1 MIMSMENY
9 LFLDSDKTER
19 ISTPLPTHLDAPLRD
34 HDLNLI
40 LRRKELDRRVRGFI
54 RQKLKD
60 SQFCLNLILTDG
72 WLSDLSLDKIIIGF
86 AEVQK
91 IVTSHMITHPMSA
104 LVANHITQYKR
115 ICIKNLSMQSS
126 SLGLDCPDIQ
136 YTEEEE
142 QLLNHWYNARAILQ
156 EGVLLS
162 GCPVMLTP
170 QLPDKWQTIHQG
182 TWKWVISQDLVLY
195 INKYISVIIYNGK
208 VFLGTRD
215 HYLGLHD
222 IIVQRSNIIHS
233 SILAPQFQDPTYP
246 SLELVMRTFNWG
258 DTILEMFG
266 NPGYELIGQWE
277 PLCVGSLSAA
287 VPDPYWDNTLFLTTM
302 RREFCSSSEKHLKL
316 LEGFW
321 EEGVT
326 IIKEAA
332 TINTNQATQLYGLYR
347 IWGHPTIDSKAGIA
361 KLKSSAC
368 KNKAIDYSKVD
379 SVTIKFK
386 EKFCLAYRA
395 KHHVWP
401 RLNVEDLP
409 STSYLR
415 DCIQSNSDIFLRD
428 RRYVRQEWL
437 QVKGLKTFEVLPK
450 YNLVKLL
457 SDKAMSLNIKEI
469 ESFLNKGSIGPAWFR
484 SVLYNWLVN
493 DIGDPKEFLEYIS
506 KNGFGEF
513 ENIIGVC
520 PKEREIKL
528 FARMFALLTLYKRMY
543 VVLTEAMLAEHV
555 LPYFPEITM
564 IDDYITL
571 MKKMYTVTSGK
582 NSKGSIPIY
591 TSIDFVKWNT
601 HMRKEE
607 TWDIFE
613 FLDQL
618 FGISNIYTRTHEMF
632 TNSQLYLADG
642 TYIPTKNSQNQFIED
657 DYCWSGHLGGM
668 EGLRQKGWTLFTV
681 CEIDD
686 VMSEY
691 DYDFYLM
698 GQGDNQI
705 FKILYPSWMT
715 AQEIRDEHLQIMKKM
730 DKYLSLVGPPIKL
743 SESWSSS
750 NLFVYGKFP
759 ILRGVP
765 LSMSLKR
772 ICRMFS
778 MDNEGFPTLDSSISS
793 LTANVQSAC
802 NYSHDVRF
810 LYYLYSIELLISLR
824 TFYEYNYLGQYP
836 LKLTNQKSL
845 IYGVPKDKK
854 RIIRSFAGTPIDF
867 RSITSLSDEFLS
879 RFLLFPKILGGY
891 SICLL
896 GSLFSNGFPD
906 PVSENISLL
915 KRIWHIG
922 YQQAAIEII
931 LSPVLKDWVEAD
943 MLCEDP
949 VSLNLMHPSSP
960 KESVRR
966 LVQEFLRGSEW
977 ITNTYFKTFLQVSL
991 KRQKPLCELLM
1002 QMKPCNPRVMH
1013 SIVESTL
1020 VGRALQVVGQL
1031 DKTNTLTS
1039 MMINQ
1044 SGADVNKIVSRSE
1057 QQYFFSVLCNLY
1069 EVGNH
1074 TWCPGLCSREYSDLL
1089 RCKGWGV
1096 DISGVTVAPIFEA
1109 FKAFSGSDVNCEG
1122 HDNIDKGYFLL
1133 AIDQGMSLADY
1144 RSRTTIGNFT
1154 PFLGSRT
1161 AVKTKSYGKDLARQT
1176 QPVLKNAAELLNF
1189 INWGTKPDSNL
1200 SSLIKGIF
1208 STLTDMSPES
1218 FIPLTGQVSGS
1229 IEHRWDDTSTKHGGN
1244 LSIMYTLVTY
1254 FHLSTNSLVGYQ
1266 AKGINYNL
1274 HFQAL
1279 MSIAA
1284 CWSSI
1289 KFLVDYPSTL
1299 HFHVT
1304 CPRCIVPI
1312 NEDLMEIP
1320 PFDPSQVLIKLEGN
1334 PICWVSSIDI
1344 PLYSTV
1350 SGGLLPIDTLSE
1362 HSSKC
1367 KSAFYYLAAERCISL
1382 MRSKTFES
1390 GDGKMRPTLLNGLNI
1405 SWNSKIDYPM
1415 FMNHIL
1421 LHLVTYFCYKS
1432 DFANWKFWESR
1443 EDMLYH
1449 IRTLIAS
1456 IPCLNFTWASNF
1468 YLSERLTDEMVN
1480 QPWSAKFPLDIPP
1493 SHFAIGKHTQSQ
1505 LLNLLTSWIYFND
1518 IPTWEDNS
1526 ISGPSKVA
1534 DYHPIFKYL
1543 TKRLLVSSPDEFSKL
1558 KFTCLIFKRI
1568 ISSYSLDLGN
1578 HLRMD
1583 WMLDHHLT
1591 LIREDRTIMPF
1602 VDKELVLNL
1611 IISSNPM
1618 IVNNHID
1625 FLAKHLPVI
1634 ELSTLSL
1641 VTPSNLLIQDLP
1653 STQCLMLKSSCSDYC
1668 NNNVSFS
1675 IPCVDWTPVPLDIQL
1690 IKRRTITYPTSA
1702 HYKLVEILRN
1712 LELVVEGRVA
1722 AIADGGGGFAL
1733 TLSKIEEV
1741 EEVFYNSLFHSDQLL
1756 DQAAPNFIPP
1766 AFVGESFCRNKLIHL
1781 DQVYSGATDISERP
1795 FWNSFHKIHN
1805 EKPFTFLCCDAEAG
1819 EAGTAY
1825 KGCKVVYNVVRYCA
1839 GLGIPHI
1846 LFKTYLNP
1854 WSLIHI
1860 YNSICS
1866 SSYKEFTLIKG
1877 IWSSINNREVYI
1889 YCKGPLTTL
1898 QICKFSDTSTLIGP
1912 SCRVK
1917 LKRAIEEKLK
1927 HYWDFE
1933 HPVPELCHKLYNQIL
1948 RPRME
1953 SSHDTQ
1959 LINIFLGPWND
1970 QDYIF
1975 PWSLI
1980 KNKKLGIS
1988 PVRFGR
1994 VSRRRGNLNL
2004 ITRPLVKVWVLG
2016 WLLGLFSKYQ
2026 YDPDQLQS
2034 IYNNGT
2040 IFIYETAK
2048 SWSFWMSFDYFS
2060 PQLPSSRGIKIKTLL
2075 KYHEFKKLIQLS
2087 TMITVTIMYIDNS
2100 SKVVSTVPRTLL
2112 KSVLPMDPGINILQ

>member
-1 MIMSMENY
+1 MIYSMEHY
-9 LFLDSDKTER
+9 LYLESDKTER
-19 ISTPLPTHLDAPLRD
+19 ISTPLPTHLDSPLRD
-34 HDLNLI
+34 HDLLLI
-40 LRRKELDRRVRGFI
+40 LKRKELDRRVRGFL
-54 RQKLKD
+54 RQKLKE
-60 SQFCLNLILTDG
+60 SQLYLGLILADG
-72 WLSDLSLDKIIIGF
+72 WLSDIPYEEIIIGF
-86 AEVQK
+86 SQ
-91 IVTSHMITHPMSA
+91 IQSILISA
-104 LVANHITQYKR
+104 MLNNSLSPHTINYISQFKS
-115 ICIKNLSMQSS
+115 ICRENLIHQSK
-126 SLGLDCPDIQ
+126 SLNLPCPYINYSDN
-136 YTEEEE
+136 EDAM
-142 QLLNHWYNARAILQ
+142 LNKWYNVRAILQ
-156 EGVLLS
+156 EGVLLT
-162 GCPVMLTP
+162 GCPVMISP
-170 QLPDKWQTIHQG
+170 QIPNKWTSIYPG
-182 TWKWVISQDLVLY
+182 IWKWMISDELVLY
-195 INKYISVIIYNGK
+195 VNKYIAAALYNGK

-215 HYLGLHD
+215 HFLGFHD
-222 IIVQRSNIIHS
+222 VVVQRSNIIHS
-233 SILAPQFQDPTYP
+233 AILAPVFNDPTYP
-246 SLELVMRTFNWG
+246 SLDLVERTFSWG
-258 DTILEMFG
+258 DCILEKFG
-266 NPGYELIGQWE
+266 NHGYELIGQWE
-277 PLCVGSLSAA
+277 PLCIGALSSAI
-287 VPDPYWDNTLFLTTM
+287 PDPYWDNQLFLKTM
-302 RREFCSSSEKHLKL
+302 KKEFCKTSDKYVEL
-316 LEGFW
+316 LERIW
-321 EEGVT
+321 NDGVDIVT
-326 IIKEAA
+326 TAA
-332 TINTNQATQLYGLYR
+332 SRNTNQAAQLYGLYR
-347 IWGHPTIDSKAGIA
+347 IWGHPTINSKSGIA

-368 KNKAIDYSKVD
+368 KRKAIDYSKVD

-401 RLNVEDLP
+401 RLNVENLP
-409 STSYLR
+409 KSSYLR
-415 DCIQSNSDIFLRD
+415 DCIQNNNDIFLRD
-428 RRYVRQEWL
+428 RRYVRYEWL
-437 QVKGLKTFEVLPK
+437 YVTGLKTFEILPK

-469 ESFLNKGSIGPAWFR
+469 EGFLNKGSIGPAWFR

-493 DIGDPKEFLEYIS
+493 DIGDPKEFLDLIS
-506 KNGFGEF
+506 RHGFGEF
-513 ENIIGVC
+513 ETIIGVC

-543 VVLTEAMLAEHV
+543 VVLTEAMLAEHI

-582 NSKGSIPIY
+582 TSKGSVPIF

-607 TWDIFE
+607 TWGIFE

-618 FGISNIYTRTHEMF
+618 FGMTNVYTRTHEMF

-705 FKILYPSWMT
+705 FKILYPNWMT
-715 AQEIRDEHLQIMKKM
+715 PQEIQDEHAQIMRKM

-750 NLFVYGKFP
+750 NLFIYGKFP

-810 LYYLYSIELLISLR
+810 LYYLYTIEILMSLR
-824 TFYEYNYLGQYP
+824 TFYNYNYLGQYP
-836 LKLTNQKSL
+836 LKIKTSRSL
-845 IYGVPKDKK
+845 KYGVPREKQ
-854 RIIRSFAGTPIDF
+854 RILRTFQGTPCDF
-867 RSITSLSDEFLS
+867 RSIVSLSDDFLS
-879 RFLLFPKILGGY
+879 RFLIFPKILGGY

-896 GSLFSNGFPD
+896 GSLLSNGFPD

-915 KRIWHIG
+915 KLLWKANYKRHSI
-922 YQQAAIEII
+922 QII
-931 LSPVLKDWVEAD
+931 LSPVLKDWSEAD

-991 KRQKPLCELLM
+991 RRQKPLCELLM
-1002 QMKPCNPRVMH
+1002 KMKPCNPRVMH

-1044 SGADVNKIVSRSE
+1044 SGIDVNKVVSRSE

-1069 EVGNH
+1069 ESGQYV
-1074 TWCPGLCSREYSDLL
+1074 WSPEVCSRVYSDHL
-1089 RCKGWGV
+1089 RIKGWGV
-1096 DISGVTVAPIFEA
+1096 EVTGVTVAPIFEA
-1109 FKAFSGSDVNCEG
+1109 FAAYNGADVNCAG

-1133 AIDQGMSLADY
+1133 AIDQQMNLSEY
-1144 RSRTTIGNFT
+1144 RSRTHVGNFT

-1189 INWGTKPDSNL
+1189 INWGTNPNSNL
-1200 SSLIKGIF
+1200 SHLIKSIF
-1208 STLTDMSPES
+1208 STLTDMSPDS

-1244 LSIMYTLVTY
+1244 LSVMYTLMTY
-1254 FHLSTNSLVGYQ
+1254 FHLSTNSLIGYQ

-1279 MSIAA
+1279 MSCAA

-1289 KFLVDYPSTL
+1289 KFLSDKPCTL
-1299 HFHVT
+1299 HFHV
-1304 CPRCIVPI
+1304 CCLDCITPI

-1320 PFDPSQVLIKLEGN
+1320 SFNPNDVLVKLENN
-1334 PICWVSSIDI
+1334 PICWISSNDI

-1350 SGGLLPIDTLSE
+1350 SGGLLPIETLSDT
-1362 HSSKC
+1362 SPLLKP
-1367 KSAFYYLAAERCISL
+1367 AFYYIVAEHCVSL

-1390 GDGKMRPTLLNGLNI
+1390 GDGKLRPTLLSGLNI
-1405 SWNSKIDYPM
+1405 SWNVKLDYS
-1415 FMNHIL
+1415 L
-1421 LHLVTYFCYKS
+1421 LISHVLLQLVTYFSYKS
-1432 DFANWKFWESR
+1432 DLANWKNWENR

-1449 IRTLIAS
+1449 IRTLISS
-1456 IPCLNFTWASNF
+1456 IPHLNFTWASNF
-1468 YLSERLTDEMVN
+1468 YLNERLSDDMVN
-1480 QPWSAKFPLDIPP
+1480 QPWSSKFPLDIPP
-1493 SHFAIGKHTQSQ
+1493 SSHAIGKHTKSQ
-1505 LLNLLTSWIYFND
+1505 LINLLTSWIYFQN
-1518 IPTWEDNS
+1518 IPDWDDNI
-1526 ISGPSKVA
+1526 ISGPSKIA
-1534 DYHPIFKYL
+1534 DYHPIFKFI
-1543 TKRLLVSSPDEFSKL
+1543 TKSIIVQSSSIFL
-1558 KFTCLIFKRI
+1558 KIRYYCLIFKRI
-1568 ISSYSLDLGN
+1568 INSYSLDLGN

-1583 WMLDHHLT
+1583 WMLDHHLN
-1591 LIREDRTIMPF
+1591 LIKEDRTIMPF
-1602 VDKELVLNL
+1602 VDKEMILK
-1611 IISSNPM
+1611 IIDDSHPL
-1618 IVNNHID
+1618 IVNNHPD
-1625 FLAKHLPVI
+1625 YLAKHLPVI
-1634 ELSTLSL
+1634 ELNTLSL
-1641 VTPSNLLIQDLP
+1641 VTPSNLMIQDLP
-1653 STQCLMLKSSCSDYC
+1653 NTQCLILRGNCGDYC
-1668 NNNVSFS
+1668 NDNITFD
-1675 IPCVDWTPVPLDIQL
+1675 IPTVDWTPVPLDIQL
-1690 IKRRTITYPTSA
+1690 IKSRAITYPTSA

-1712 LELVVEGRVA
+1712 LNLVVEGRVA

-1733 TLSKIEEV
+1733 TLAKIEEV

-1781 DQVYSGATDISERP
+1781 DKTYSGATDVSEKPFWDCFQRIHQERP
-1795 FWNSFHKIHN
+1795 FS
-1805 EKPFTFLCCDAEAG
+1805 FLCCDAEAG
-1819 EAGTAY
+1819 EAGTSY
-1825 KGCKVVYNVVRYCA
+1825 KGCKIVYNVVRFCA
-1839 GLGIPHI
+1839 ALGIPHI
-1846 LFKTYLNP
+1846 LFKSYLNP
-1854 WSLIHI
+1854 WELIHL
-1860 YNSICS
+1860 YFSICS
-1866 SSYKEFTLIKG
+1866 SGYKEFILIKG
-1877 IWSSINNREVYI
+1877 IWSSINNREIYI
-1889 YCKGPLTTL
+1889 YCQDPLTTL
-1898 QICKFSDTSTLIGP
+1898 QICKFTSRKILIGP
-1912 SCRVK
+1912 SCRSK
-1917 LKRAIEEKLK
+1917 LKRAIEEKIK
-1927 HYWDFE
+1927 SYWDLE
-1933 HPVPELCHKLYNQIL
+1933 HPISDIL
-1948 RPRME
+1948 RKVYNHVLKPRLE

-1959 LINIFLGPWND
+1959 LVNIFLGPWNEK
-1970 QDYIF
+1970 DYVF

-1994 VSRRRGNLNL
+1994 VSRRRGTLNL
-2004 ITRPLVKVWVLG
+2004 ITRPLVKVWVMG
-2016 WLLGLFSKYQ
+2016 WLLGLFSYFS
-2026 YDPDQLQS
+2026 YDTDQLQN
-2034 IYNNGT
+2034 IYNEGS
-2040 IFIYETAK
+2040 IFIYETTK
-2048 SWSFWMSFDYFS
+2048 SWSFWLLFIYQS
-2060 PQLPSSRGIKIKTLL
+2060 PQLPSTRGIKIKTLL
-2075 KYHEFKKLIQLS
+2075 KYYEIKKLLQLS
-2087 TMITVTIMYIDNS
+2087 T
-2100 SKVVSTVPRTLL
+2100 L
-2112 KSVLPMDPGINILQ
+2112 ININVRYISNQSQVCSDIPRSFLRSVIPIDHGISIM